1 MSKYLGYKRESNYSY
16 GNMGKN
22 VSYIGND
29 LLYSL
34 TYSMGIIQQL
44 GLVSR
49 LALDF
54 RSVKK
59 LELYSKGIN
68 S

>member
-1 MSKYLGYKRESNYSY
+1 
-16 GNMGKN
+16 MGKN

-34 TYSMGIIQQL
+34 TYSMRIIQQL

>member
-1 MSKYLGYKRESNYSY
+1 
-16 GNMGKN
+16 MGKN

-34 TYSMGIIQQL
+34 TYRMGIIQQL
-44 GLVSR
+44 GMVSR
-49 LALDF
+49 MASDI
-54 RSVKK
+54 RRVKK